1 MQFLQLSEELR
12 YLARKQQLNQK
23 LEDISKRAGYMM
35 IEPPFF
41 EDYDQFITMN
51 PRIKKENTVKLINT
65 QGQILLLRPDLT
77 TSIIKHVLPKW
88 NVDELK
94 LSYLSTTFSKGK
106 DGHIEEKKQFGIE
119 YLGTSGKDV
128 DKDVIILAASIFETY
143 ELPYLMEINHSRFLE
158 TVITRLNLSKEET
171 SELKTAIYYKNQASL
186 HTFLDKKPQSVERKI
201 LDRLMTLQG
210 TMKDIDQRLSNLPL
224 DDDLKAPLS
233 ELNQLIQD
241 IEKTYPKLRITI
253 DLGLLSDYD
262 YYDGILFMAFLKD
275 TPFPLLK
282 GGRYDSL
289 TKELGKD
296 VPAIGFSLN
305 TTELLKEILRDEK

>member
-1 MQFLQLSEELR
+1 MQFLQLNEELR

-23 LEDISKRAGYMM
+23 LEDISKQAGYMM

-77 TSIIKHVLPKW
+77 TSIIKHILPKW

-94 LSYLSTTFSKGK
+94 LSYLSTTFVKGK
-106 DGHIEEKKQFGIE
+106 DGHIEEKKQFGVE
-119 YLGTSGKDV
+119 YLGARGIQVDV
-128 DKDVIILAASIFETY
+128 DVIVLATSIFETY
-143 ELPYLMEINHSRFLE
+143 KLPYLMEINHSNFLE
-158 TVITRLNLSKEET
+158 TVIQRLNLTKEET
-171 SELKTAIYYKNQASL
+171 SELKTYIYYKNQAEL
-186 HTFLDKKPQSVERKI
+186 NVFLSKKTQCLETEI
-201 LDRLMTLQG
+201 LYRLLSLQG
-210 TMKDIDQRLSNLPL
+210 SIQDIEDQLTTLPL
-224 DDDLKAPLS
+224 DDALKSPLN
-233 ELNQLIQD
+233 ELRSLTKEIG
-241 IEKTYPKLRITI
+241 KTYPQLRIII
-253 DLGLLSDYD
+253 DLGLLSDFD

-289 TKELGKD
+289 TRQLGKE

-305 TTELLKEILRDEK
+305 TTELLKEILKDEK